1 MVRYEPVERFQNPNL
16 VSNVPGTRPP
26 SQLSKD
32 PGTAWFRYAT
42 GGLTSPL
49 NWAWQGGQA
58 LGFWS
63 IGSPLHPT
71 IAAAFK
77 LEFLTGTAILATAA
91 LFLDPNDYWG
101 SEYSIFGFHGVA
113 QTSLPGALLEAK
125 VSRPP
130 VPQIYRDGSSMV
142 V

>member
-101 SEYSIFGFHGVA
+101 AE
-113 QTSLPGALLEAK
+113 
-125 VSRPP
+125 
-130 VPQIYRDGSSMV
+130 
-142 V
+142 